1 MFTRGTIGFDTL
13 PYHWYAMA
21 GNSHPIPEVSDIVPT
36 RGAAQSVLLVR
47 EKEVLRGTR

>member
-1 MFTRGTIGFDTL
+1 MNVRKQ

-21 GNSHPIPEVSDIVPT
+21 GNSHPIHQVSDIVPT

-47 EKEVLRGTR
+47 EKEVRKLEPDDGT